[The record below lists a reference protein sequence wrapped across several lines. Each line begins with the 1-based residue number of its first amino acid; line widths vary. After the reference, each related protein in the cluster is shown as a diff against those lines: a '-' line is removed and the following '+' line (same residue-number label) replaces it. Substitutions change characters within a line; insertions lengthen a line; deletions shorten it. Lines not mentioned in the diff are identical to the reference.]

1 MAKMKNTKIKTENN
15 IKLDSD
21 LFSYIQTAGG
31 VSFKEPVHIVE
42 GDGYIKPVHIY
53 SLPSLVSEFW
63 LDNILNIEHTIA
75 TLDVHTKNRYE
86 AKKNINRSLKTEK
99 AIYNTANNYLDIY
112 DAQKRYDE
120 LEDLYHEISTLGEV
134 VKECDFR
141 VFIPSKKIVQLEE
154 EYEKITKKLD
164 SDSYKSA
171 VFLNEMKREYESIFL
186 GFQKQRTGLFNLE
199 PQPLTS
205 NQLAAGD
212 PFAYSELIDQTG
224 DFLGFTDSDG
234 VVIFDEFTSSS
245 KRKHYNSLVIGDMG
259 SGKSTL
265 LKKRFTYNAV
275 RGNFIRTFD
284 VSGEFEK
291 LTKEFGG
298 KIIKCSGSEGTLNP
312 LEILKASDNDDTS
325 YARHIAKVKTFFT
338 CITPQIEDSILIA
351 LETTLREFYAGKN
364 LVPGNIKITGLSS
377 KKYPIFSDFLFFI
390 DEKLEKLKIVKTED
404 KATEVLVASETLQLS
419 HLRSIVDTLVKNYGQ
434 MFDRHTS
441 IDNIT
446 DEKIVTFDISDIKD
460 LGNVFVAQMF
470 NMVTLCWDNAVSSG
484 QIMKDMYEQ
493 ENLEDYL
500 LDKFLIVV
508 DEAHRWIN
516 TNMLELLE
524 QLVKYS
530 REGRKYF
537 AGMLLATQSI
547 ADFIGNSNEKGVELL
562 KALFSFMQYKFI
574 FKQDASATD
583 IIKDTFKDS
592 LTYSQL
598 EDIPYLERGE
608 CILAIAGDRT
618 IRFDVWASSEYELP
632 IFAGGK

>member
-1 MAKMKNTKIKTENN
+1 MSKKKKEEKKV
-15 IKLDSD
+15 KLDSD

-31 VSFKEPVHIVE
+31 VSFREPVHITC
-42 GDGYIKPVHIY
+42 GDGYIKPVHVY
-53 SLPSLVSEFW
+53 SLPSLVDTFW
-63 LDNILNIEHTIA
+63 LDNLFNIEHTIA
-75 TLDVHTKNRYE
+75 TIDIHSKNKYE

-141 VFIPSKKIVQLEE
+141 IFIPSKSLVKLEE
-154 EYEKITKKLD
+154 EYEAITKKLD

-171 VFLNEMKREYESIFL
+171 VFLNEMKREYESLLLSFK
-186 GFQKQRTGLFNLE
+186 GQRTGLFNIE

-205 NQLAAGD
+205 SQLAEGD
-212 PFAYSELIDQTG
+212 PFAYSELIDTTG

-234 VVIFDEFTSSS
+234 VVIFDEFTSSNR
-245 KRKHYNSLVIGDMG
+245 RKHYNSLVIGDMG

-265 LKKRFTYNAV
+265 LKKRFTYNAA

-291 LTKEFGG
+291 LTLELGG
-298 KIIKCSGSEGTLNP
+298 KVIKCNGSEGTLNP
-312 LEILKASDNDDTS
+312 LEILRAGEDESTS
-325 YARHIAKVKTFFT
+325 YARHIAKVKTFFR
-338 CITPQIEDSILIA
+338 CITPQITDQSIIS
-351 LETTLREFYAGKN
+351 LETNLREFYASKN
-364 LVPGNIKITGLSS
+364 LIPESGQITGLSS
-377 KKYPIFSDFLFFI
+377 KKYPTFSDFLLFI
-390 DEKLEKLKIVKTED
+390 DEKIESLKNQKVTD
-404 KATEVLVASETLQLS
+404 KATEVLIENETLQLS
-419 HLRSIVDTLVKNYGQ
+419 KLKSVVDALVKNYGQ

-470 NMVTLCWDNAVSSG
+470 NMVSLCWDNAVSNG
-484 QIMKDMYEQ
+484 QIMKKLYEE
-493 ENLEDYL
+493 ENVEDYL
-500 LDKFLIVV
+500 LDKFLIIV
-508 DEAHRWIN
+508 DEAHRWVN
-516 TNMLELLE
+516 TNMLELLD
-524 QLVKYS
+524 QMLKYS

-537 AGMLLATQSI
+537 AGMLLASQSI
-547 ADFIGNSNEKGVELL
+547 GDFIINSSEKGVELL

-574 FKQDASATD
+574 FKQDTSSAD

-608 CILAIAGDRT
+608 CILSIAGDRT
-618 IRFDVWASSEYELP
+618 IRFDVWASGEYELP
-632 IFAGGK
+632 IFSGGK

>member
-1 MAKMKNTKIKTENN
+1 MSRKKKKKEEKKV
-15 IKLDSD
+15 KLDSD
-21 LFSYIQTAGG
+21 LFSYVQTAGG
-31 VSFKEPVHIVE
+31 VSFSEPVHITC
-42 GDGYIKPVHIY
+42 GDGYIKPVHVY
-53 SLPSLVSEFW
+53 SLPSLVDTFW
-63 LDNILNIEHTIA
+63 LDNLFNIEHTIA
-75 TLDVHTKNRYE
+75 TIDIHSKNKYE

-112 DAQKRYDE
+112 DAQKRHDE

-141 VFIPSKKIVQLEE
+141 IFIPSKSLVKLEE
-154 EYEKITKKLD
+154 EYEAVTKKLD

-171 VFLNEMKREYESIFL
+171 VFLNEMKKEYESLLLSFK
-186 GFQKQRTGLFNLE
+186 KQRTGLFNIE
-199 PQPLTS
+199 PLPLTS
-205 NQLAAGD
+205 SQLAEGD
-212 PFAYSELIDQTG
+212 PFAYSELIDNTG

-234 VVIFDEFTSSS
+234 VVIFDEFTSSN

-265 LKKRFTYNAV
+265 LKKRFTYNAA

-291 LTKEFGG
+291 LTLEFGG
-298 KIIKCSGSEGTLNP
+298 KVIKCNGSEGTLNP
-312 LEILKASDNDDTS
+312 LEILRAGEDESTS
-325 YARHIAKVKTFFT
+325 YARHIAKVKTFFR
-338 CITPQIEDSILIA
+338 CITPQITDQSIIS
-351 LETTLREFYAGKN
+351 LETNLREFYASKN
-364 LVPGNIKITGLSS
+364 LVPENEQITGLSS
-377 KKYPIFSDFLFFI
+377 KKYPIFSDFLIFI
-390 DEKLEKLKIVKTED
+390 DEKIENLKKQEVTD
-404 KATEVLVASETLQLS
+404 KATEVLIESETLQLS
-419 HLRSIVDTLVKNYGQ
+419 KLRAVVDALVKNYGQ

-446 DEKIVTFDISDIKD
+446 DEKIVTFDISDIKE
-460 LGNVFVAQMF
+460 LGNVFVGQMF
-470 NMVTLCWDNAVSSG
+470 NMVTLCWDNAVSNG
-484 QIMKDMYEQ
+484 QIMKNLYEE
-493 ENLEDYL
+493 ENIEDYL
-500 LDKFLIVV
+500 LDKFLIIV

-516 TNMLELLE
+516 TNMLELLD
-524 QLVKYS
+524 QMLKYS

-537 AGMLLATQSI
+537 AGMLLASQSI
-547 ADFIGNSNEKGVELL
+547 GDFIINSSEKGVELL

-574 FKQDASATD
+574 FKQDTSSAD

-608 CILAIAGDRT
+608 CILSIAGDRT

-632 IFAGGK
+632 IFSGGK

>member
-1 MAKMKNTKIKTENN
+1 MSKKNKEKEEKKV
-15 IKLDSD
+15 KLDSD

-31 VSFKEPVHIVE
+31 VSFREPVHITC
-42 GDGYIKPVHIY
+42 GDGYIKPVHVY
-53 SLPSLVSEFW
+53 SLPSLVDTFW
-63 LDNILNIEHTIA
+63 LDNLFNIEHTIA
-75 TLDVHTKNRYE
+75 TIDIHSKNKYE

-141 VFIPSKKIVQLEE
+141 IFIPSKSLVKLEE
-154 EYEKITKKLD
+154 EYEAVTKKLD

-171 VFLNEMKREYESIFL
+171 VFLNEMKREYESLLLSFK
-186 GFQKQRTGLFNLE
+186 GQRTGLFNVE

-205 NQLAAGD
+205 SQLAEGD
-212 PFAYSELIDQTG
+212 PFAYSELIDNTG

-234 VVIFDEFTSSS
+234 VVIFDEFTSSNR
-245 KRKHYNSLVIGDMG
+245 RKHYNSLVIGDMG

-265 LKKRFTYNAV
+265 LKKRFTYNAA

-298 KIIKCSGSEGTLNP
+298 KVIKCNGSEGTLNP
-312 LEILKASDNDDTS
+312 LEILRAGEDESTS
-325 YARHIAKVKTFFT
+325 YARHITKVKTFFR
-338 CITPQIEDSILIA
+338 CITPQITDQSIIS
-351 LETTLREFYAGKN
+351 LETNLREFYASKN
-364 LVPGNIKITGLSS
+364 LVPERGQITGLSS
-377 KKYPIFSDFLFFI
+377 KKYPIFSDFLLFI
-390 DEKLEKLKIVKTED
+390 DEKIESLKNQKVTD
-404 KATEVLVASETLQLS
+404 KATEVLIENETIQLS
-419 HLRSIVDTLVKNYGQ
+419 KLKAVVDALVKNYGQ

-460 LGNVFVAQMF
+460 LGNVFFAQMF
-470 NMVTLCWDNAVSSG
+470 NMVTLCWDNAVSNG
-484 QIMKDMYEQ
+484 QIMKKLYEE
-493 ENLEDYL
+493 ENVEDYL
-500 LDKFLIVV
+500 LDKFLIIV
-508 DEAHRWIN
+508 DEAHRWVN
-516 TNMLELLE
+516 TNMLELLD
-524 QLVKYS
+524 QMLKYS

-537 AGMLLATQSI
+537 AGMLLASQSI
-547 ADFIGNSNEKGVELL
+547 GDFISNSSEKGVELL

-574 FKQDASATD
+574 FKQDTSSAD
-583 IIKDTFKDS
+583 VIKDTFKDS

-608 CILAIAGDRT
+608 CILSIAGDRT
-618 IRFDVWASSEYELP
+618 IRFDVWASGEYELP
-632 IFAGGK
+632 IFSGGK

>member
-1 MAKMKNTKIKTENN
+1 MSKKNKKKEEKKV
-15 IKLDSD
+15 KLDSD

-31 VSFKEPVHIVE
+31 VSFREPVHITC
-42 GDGYIKPVHIY
+42 GDGYIKPVHVY
-53 SLPSLVSEFW
+53 SLPSLVDTFW
-63 LDNILNIEHTIA
+63 LDNLFNIEHTIA
-75 TLDVHTKNRYE
+75 TIDIHSKNKYE

-134 VKECDFR
+134 VQECDFR
-141 VFIPSKKIVQLEE
+141 IFIPSKSLVKLEE
-154 EYEKITKKLD
+154 EYEAVTKKLD

-171 VFLNEMKREYESIFL
+171 VFLNEMKREYESLLLSFK
-186 GFQKQRTGLFNLE
+186 GQRTGLFNVE

-205 NQLAAGD
+205 SQLAEGD
-212 PFAYSELIDQTG
+212 PFAYSELIDNTG

-234 VVIFDEFTSSS
+234 VVIFDEFTSSNR
-245 KRKHYNSLVIGDMG
+245 RKHYNSLVIGDMG

-265 LKKRFTYNAV
+265 LKKRFTYNAA

-298 KIIKCSGSEGTLNP
+298 KVIKCNGSEGTLNP
-312 LEILKASDNDDTS
+312 LEILRAGEDESTS
-325 YARHIAKVKTFFT
+325 YARHITKVKTFFR
-338 CITPQIEDSILIA
+338 CITPQITDQSIIS
-351 LETTLREFYAGKN
+351 LETNLREFYASKN
-364 LVPGNIKITGLSS
+364 LVPERGQITGLSS
-377 KKYPIFSDFLFFI
+377 KKYPIFSDFLLFI
-390 DEKLEKLKIVKTED
+390 DEKIESLKNQKVTD
-404 KATEVLVASETLQLS
+404 KATEVLIENETIQLS
-419 HLRSIVDTLVKNYGQ
+419 KLKAVVDALVKNYGQ

-470 NMVTLCWDNAVSSG
+470 NMVTLCWDNAVSNG
-484 QIMKDMYEQ
+484 QIMKKLYEE
-493 ENLEDYL
+493 ENVEDYL
-500 LDKFLIVV
+500 LDKFLIIV
-508 DEAHRWIN
+508 DEAHRWVN
-516 TNMLELLE
+516 TNMLELLD
-524 QLVKYS
+524 QMLKYS

-537 AGMLLATQSI
+537 AGMLLASQSI
-547 ADFIGNSNEKGVELL
+547 GDFISNSSEKGVELL

-574 FKQDASATD
+574 FKQDTSSAD
-583 IIKDTFKDS
+583 VIKDTFKDS

-608 CILAIAGDRT
+608 CILSIAGDRT
-618 IRFDVWASSEYELP
+618 IRFDVWASGEYELP
-632 IFAGGK
+632 IFSGGK

>member
-1 MAKMKNTKIKTENN
+1 MSKKNKKKEEKKV
-15 IKLDSD
+15 KLDSD

-31 VSFKEPVHIVE
+31 VSFREPVHITC
-42 GDGYIKPVHIY
+42 GDGYIKPVHVY
-53 SLPSLVSEFW
+53 SLPSLVDTFW
-63 LDNILNIEHTIA
+63 LDNLFNIEHTIA
-75 TLDVHTKNRYE
+75 TIDIHSKNKYE

-141 VFIPSKKIVQLEE
+141 IFIPSKSLVKLEE
-154 EYEKITKKLD
+154 EYEAVTKKLD

-171 VFLNEMKREYESIFL
+171 VFLNEMKREYESLLLSFK
-186 GFQKQRTGLFNLE
+186 GQRTGLFNVE

-205 NQLAAGD
+205 SQLAEGD
-212 PFAYSELIDQTG
+212 PFAYSELIDNTG

-234 VVIFDEFTSSS
+234 VVIFDEFTSSNR
-245 KRKHYNSLVIGDMG
+245 RKHYNSLVIGDMG

-265 LKKRFTYNAV
+265 LKKRFTYNAA

-298 KIIKCSGSEGTLNP
+298 KVIKCNGSEGTLNP
-312 LEILKASDNDDTS
+312 LEILRAGEDESTS
-325 YARHIAKVKTFFT
+325 YARHITKVKTFFR
-338 CITPQIEDSILIA
+338 CITPQITDQSIIS
-351 LETTLREFYAGKN
+351 LETNLREFYASKN
-364 LVPGNIKITGLSS
+364 LVPERGQITGLSS
-377 KKYPIFSDFLFFI
+377 KKYPIFSDFLLFI
-390 DEKLEKLKIVKTED
+390 DEKIESLKNQKVTD
-404 KATEVLVASETLQLS
+404 KATEVLIENETIQLS
-419 HLRSIVDTLVKNYGQ
+419 KLKAVVDALVKNYGQ

-470 NMVTLCWDNAVSSG
+470 NMVTLCWDNAVSNG
-484 QIMKDMYEQ
+484 QIMKKLYEE
-493 ENLEDYL
+493 ENVEDYL
-500 LDKFLIVV
+500 LDKFLIIV
-508 DEAHRWIN
+508 DEAHRWVN
-516 TNMLELLE
+516 TNMLELLD
-524 QLVKYS
+524 QMLKYS

-537 AGMLLATQSI
+537 AGMLLASQSI
-547 ADFIGNSNEKGVELL
+547 GDFISNSSEKGVELL

-574 FKQDASATD
+574 FKQDTSSAD
-583 IIKDTFKDS
+583 VIKDTFKDS

-608 CILAIAGDRT
+608 CILSIAGDRT
-618 IRFDVWASSEYELP
+618 IRFDVWASGEYELP
-632 IFAGGK
+632 IFSGGK

>member
-1 MAKMKNTKIKTENN
+1 MSKKKKEEKKV
-15 IKLDSD
+15 KLDSD

-31 VSFKEPVHIVE
+31 VSFREPVHITC
-42 GDGYIKPVHIY
+42 GDGYIKPVHVY
-53 SLPSLVSEFW
+53 SLPSLVDTFW
-63 LDNILNIEHTIA
+63 LDNLFNIEHTIA
-75 TLDVHTKNRYE
+75 TIDIHSKNKYE

-141 VFIPSKKIVQLEE
+141 IFIPSKSLVKLEE
-154 EYEKITKKLD
+154 EYEAITKKLD

-171 VFLNEMKREYESIFL
+171 VFLNEMKREYESLLLSFK
-186 GFQKQRTGLFNLE
+186 GQRTGLFNIE

-205 NQLAAGD
+205 SQLAEGD
-212 PFAYSELIDQTG
+212 PFAYSELIDTTG

-234 VVIFDEFTSSS
+234 VVIFDEFTSSNR
-245 KRKHYNSLVIGDMG
+245 RKHYNSLVIGDMG

-265 LKKRFTYNAV
+265 LKKRFTYNAA

-291 LTKEFGG
+291 LTLEFGG
-298 KIIKCSGSEGTLNP
+298 KVIKCNGSEGTLNP
-312 LEILKASDNDDTS
+312 LEILRAGEDESTS
-325 YARHIAKVKTFFT
+325 YARHIAKVKTFFR
-338 CITPQIEDSILIA
+338 CITPQITDQSIIS
-351 LETTLREFYAGKN
+351 LETNLREFYASKN
-364 LVPGNIKITGLSS
+364 LIPESGQITGLSS
-377 KKYPIFSDFLFFI
+377 QKYPTFSDFLLFI
-390 DEKLEKLKIVKTED
+390 DEKIESLKNQKVTD
-404 KATEVLVASETLQLS
+404 KATEVLIENETLQLS
-419 HLRSIVDTLVKNYGQ
+419 KLKSVVDALVKNYGQ

-470 NMVTLCWDNAVSSG
+470 NMVSLCWDNAVSNG
-484 QIMKDMYEQ
+484 QIMKKLYEE
-493 ENLEDYL
+493 ENVEDYL
-500 LDKFLIVV
+500 LDKFLIIV
-508 DEAHRWIN
+508 DEAHRWVN
-516 TNMLELLE
+516 TNMLELLD
-524 QLVKYS
+524 QMLKYS

-537 AGMLLATQSI
+537 AGMLLASQSI
-547 ADFIGNSNEKGVELL
+547 GDFIINSSEKGVELL

-574 FKQDASATD
+574 FKQDTSSAD

-608 CILAIAGDRT
+608 CILSIAGDRT
-618 IRFDVWASSEYELP
+618 IRFDVWASGEYELP
-632 IFAGGK
+632 IFSGGK